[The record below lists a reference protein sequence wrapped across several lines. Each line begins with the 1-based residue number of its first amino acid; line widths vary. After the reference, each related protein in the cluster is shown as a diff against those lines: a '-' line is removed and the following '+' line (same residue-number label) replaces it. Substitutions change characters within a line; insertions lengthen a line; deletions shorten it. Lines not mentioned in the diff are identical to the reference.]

1 MSNGEKTTNKR
12 WRINS
17 SKSKSKSES
26 SEEKKMTR
34 RPLPRP
40 HETEE
45 EAIICR
51 FHDAQRMAR
60 FRAKRKKALEETK
73 ALEAARL
80 AEIALISE
88 LRKRNILF
96 RVTNPLNTS
105 SISECFSNNNT
116 DYKHPDDSEQV
127 IMSTVPI
134 SAESKY
140 SQLLTVI
147 EEIGRDIRL
156 TYAGCKT
163 SIERL
168 KTGIV
173 QAKFL
178 IRDCLLET
186 EVNSRH

>member
-1 MSNGEKTTNKR
+1 MSNGEEKTIKKR

-17 SKSKSKSES
+17 LKLKSKSES
-26 SEEKKMTR
+26 SEERKITR

-45 EAIICR
+45 DAIIRR

-60 FRAKRKKALEETK
+60 FRAKRKKALEETR

-105 SISECFSNNNT
+105 SVSESFSNNT
-116 DYKHPDDSEQV
+116 DYNHPDESENLV
-127 IMSTVPI
+127 MSSVSVPG
-134 SAESKY
+134 ESKY
-140 SQLLTVI
+140 SQLLNVI
-147 EEIGRDIRL
+147 EEIGRDVRL
-156 TYAGCKT
+156 TYAGSRT

-168 KTGIV
+168 KTEIA
-173 QAKFL
+173 QARLL
-178 IRDCLLET
+178 IRECLLET